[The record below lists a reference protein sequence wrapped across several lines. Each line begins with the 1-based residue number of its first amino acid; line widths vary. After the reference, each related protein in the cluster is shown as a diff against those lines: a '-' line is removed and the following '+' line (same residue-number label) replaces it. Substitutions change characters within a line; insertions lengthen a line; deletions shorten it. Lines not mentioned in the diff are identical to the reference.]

1 MYKVRALYPQ
11 YQYSQDRRQQNI
23 PVAYDRRSG
32 GDRRNQDRVQLDTQL
47 TRDIFEVK
55 GKIKDI
61 TGTISFNSDQNNIK
75 NITNTNAVN
84 SMQADQF
91 IKSQNA
97 VQTNQEAA
105 TKSESSNN
113 NFQTGIL
120 ALALAGVLFT
130 PFIGPVGL
138 VIAASATVYVG
149 AKVLKEAVS
158 HQVKD
163 DKKDDSK

>member
-32 GDRRNQDRVQLDTQL
+32 GDRRNQDRVQLDTKL

-61 TGTISFNSDQNNIK
+61 TGTISFDSAQNNVK
-75 NITNTNAVN
+75 NLENVKAV
-84 SMQADQF
+84 SSVQADQF
-91 IKSQNA
+91 IKQQNA
-97 VQTNQEAA
+97 IQTNQETAS
-105 TKSESSNN
+105 KSEASN

-149 AKVLKEAVS
+149 AKVIKEAVS
-158 HQVKD
+158 QQVKND
-163 DKKDDSK
+163 HKDEK